1 MSYFQDIGG
10 FSCTI
15 TLRGR
20 RPKEFHSCR
29 VALKDRE
36 SICRTPLGFGLGNI
50 VIEKPLNLEKNTS
63 VIPVLLIKLWFNST
77 TPDNI
82 IVFLIYNILY
92 VEKVLTL
99 AIIRLFK
106 IIFTKLNIHL
116 EELRRNNRASVV

>member
-1 MSYFQDIGG
+1 MIG
-10 FSCTI
+10 
-15 TLRGR
+15 
-20 RPKEFHSCR
+20 
-29 VALKDRE
+29 
-36 SICRTPLGFGLGNI
+36 
-50 VIEKPLNLEKNTS
+50 KPLNLEKKNS
-63 VIPVLLIKLWFNST
+63 VIPVLLINLWFNSI

-116 EELRRNNRASVV
+116 KKLRRNNRASVV